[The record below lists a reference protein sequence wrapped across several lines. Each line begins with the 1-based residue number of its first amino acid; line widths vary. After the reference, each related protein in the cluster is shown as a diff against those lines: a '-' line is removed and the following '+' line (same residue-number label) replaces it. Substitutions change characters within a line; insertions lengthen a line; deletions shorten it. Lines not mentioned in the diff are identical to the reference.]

1 MIYVLSEAF
10 LCNPTFLLTL
20 IMLIIW
26 RMRSLV
32 GEEMMDRCR
41 GALTGRIHFH
51 LNEFFFANLSAP
63 QVSRR
68 LPDPLFAHLLPVW
81 HHVPILLPEK
91 PLESSLT
98 EIEIFST
105 RDENFFLSLLIIIP
119 ACIISLPGSHKRRA
133 SFLLANLKADSE
145 LILPLFI

>member
-1 MIYVLSEAF
+1 MIYVLSEAL

-51 LNEFFFANLSAP
+51 LNEFFFCEP
-63 QVSRR
+63 KC
-68 LPDPLFAHLLPVW
+68 P
-81 HHVPILLPEK
+81 
-91 PLESSLT
+91 
-98 EIEIFST
+98 
-105 RDENFFLSLLIIIP
+105 
-119 ACIISLPGSHKRRA
+119 
-133 SFLLANLKADSE
+133 
-145 LILPLFI
+145 